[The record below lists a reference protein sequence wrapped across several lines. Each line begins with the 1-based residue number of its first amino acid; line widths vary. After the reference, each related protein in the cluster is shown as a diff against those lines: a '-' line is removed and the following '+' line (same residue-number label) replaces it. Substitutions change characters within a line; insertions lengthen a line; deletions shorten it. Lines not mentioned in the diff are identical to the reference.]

1 MYICVYIYIYISVF
15 IYALNI
21 LKHKKKKSVPFDR
34 MKCPKSLERKPWK
47 FGSRSPLLEM
57 VSESE
62 TEQSSHLLVLYQGVD
77 HLQDGALWLLSK
89 KKKQVQLS
97 YCRWKK
103 SG

>member
-1 MYICVYIYIYISVF
+1 MSKIIR
-15 IYALNI
+15 
-21 LKHKKKKSVPFDR
+21 KKTLEIW
-34 MKCPKSLERKPWK
+34 KSLT
-47 FGSRSPLLEM
+47 FTLN

-77 HLQDGALWLLSK
+77 HLQDGALWLLSEK